1 MLREVVVQAGEE
13 AGEDAGDGR
22 GGRRST
28 AEQAALVD
36 ARMRAVR
43 ELTNEVTFL
52 LRVGWCKIMS
62 LDRRLGRVLV
72 AAGPAACA
80 LLRCAALLKP

>member
-1 MLREVVVQAGEE
+1 MAQAGDAPGEE
-13 AGEDAGDGR
+13 AGDGW

-43 ELTNEVTFL
+43 ELTNEVTCL

-80 LLRCAALLKP
+80 LLRCAAHLKP